1 MMLRLRRA
9 GPDDAAFLTEMLL
22 EAAFWRPG
30 AARPAAAQAL
40 ADPHLRRY
48 VEGWERPGDLGVVAE
63 DLTPVGA
70 AWWRY
75 FEPDAPGYGWA
86 GPSVPELA
94 MGVRPG
100 ERGRGIGTALLGA
113 LVGYA
118 RERHVPALSLSV
130 ERDNPAARLYE
141 RVGFRPRDEGPGA
154 VTMVYELVEEGSEPA
169 GAASRGGHS

>member
-9 GPDDAAFLTEMLL
+9 GPDDAPFLTEMLL

-30 AARPAAAQAL
+30 AARPGTAEAL
-40 ADPHLRRY
+40 ADPRLRRY
-48 VEGWERPGDLGVVAE
+48 VEDWGRPGDLGVVAE
-63 DLTPVGA
+63 DATPMGA
-70 AWWRY
+70 AWWRH

-141 RVGFRPRDEGPGA
+141 RAGFRPRDERPGA
-154 VTMVYELVEEGSEPA
+154 VTMVYELGESSPEPA
-169 GAASRGGHS
+169 DAAARGGHS